1 MTDVE
6 GNAEIGCRVK
16 LSGAVGIMKPFS
28 DHVVI
33 RANDLH
39 WLAVKPLL
47 NHEKRIVLKCVG
59 YPVDQVDGVLWDIY
73 CAQDCFG
80 TIEKKLQAAGIA
92 NEAQAIAYMD
102 EIEPKLRRWAE
113 SMAELNDSVAKALEL
128 EQQAQLGDVLAEK
141 R

>member
-1 MTDVE
+1 MADVE
-6 GNAEIGCRVK
+6 GNTEIGDRAK

-33 RANDLH
+33 RANDLY

-59 YPVDQVDGVLWDIY
+59 YPVDQVDGVLWYIY
-73 CAQDCFG
+73 NANECRG
-80 TIEKKLQAAGIA
+80 VIEEKLQSAGIA
-92 NEAQAIAYMD
+92 DEAQAIAYMD
-102 EIEPKLRRWAE
+102 EIEPRLRRWAE
-113 SMAELNDSVAKALEL
+113 SMAELNDSVVKALKL
-128 EQQAQLGDVLAEK
+128 ESRTQLGDVLAEK